1 MEKTMTKIIYKSIRQ
16 RSRAFKQKA
25 FALTKIF
32 APMHF
37 FVRNRRAIS
46 AVISNIILIGAVVS
60 VGLVALTYARSASIN
75 YQSEYAE
82 TINSDINKIKESL
95 TFEYAYYSP
104 NQLTLY
110 VMNSGPVDVTIKSIS
125 INSSPIAVA
134 DLTIHPMG
142 SDQEISNV
150 IAQGAE
156 VTIVLNTIGITIN
169 EENNNVKIIS
179 GSDSNFAYNF

>member
-1 MEKTMTKIIYKSIRQ
+1 MEKTMTKKIYKSIRQ

-95 TFEYAYYSP
+95 TFEYAYYSS

-125 INSSPIAVA
+125 INSSPVAVA

-156 VTIVLNTIGITIN
+156 VSIVLNTIGITIN
-169 EENNNVKIIS
+169 EENNVKIIS